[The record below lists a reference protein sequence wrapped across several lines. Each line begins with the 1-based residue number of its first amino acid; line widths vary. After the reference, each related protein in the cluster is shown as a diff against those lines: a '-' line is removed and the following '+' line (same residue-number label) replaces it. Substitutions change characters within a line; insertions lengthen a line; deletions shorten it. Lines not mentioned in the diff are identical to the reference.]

1 MPAFLSN
8 SVRFATDPRPEPD
21 TLGGMSLPSKLR
33 GWLEQETR
41 LWTKEGLI
49 GEAQR
54 ERLLARYPEA
64 AEPSGMAFA
73 LRSLGVIVL
82 FAALMLVVSHNWE
95 DLGRGGRMA
104 TIVGLLA
111 GLQVLAL
118 ALRLRAS
125 GGASALAH
133 LAVGLG
139 VGAAIFMTGQV
150 YHLDAHAPDA
160 VLAWCLAALPF
171 VILLDWTI
179 LHVTH
184 LVLCAIW
191 LGIKVAGNPPPGE
204 GLELAF
210 LALAAP
216 SAWAGYRTPR
226 APLIGAVA
234 LAYGFL
240 VLMLGV
246 HSQAVPLALIVAPLA
261 LAALHAP
268 GDRRADSWRAVGFVA
283 TAVLLLIIGDLE
295 NLVGRADFG
304 RLSTIWRTAPILSAL
319 SLAVVL
325 LALVRGARRKGERRN
340 DAWTAAGSLAL
351 AEVWRHGTGHPAELS
366 LVKAAANVGT
376 LAMVASLL
384 QLGLNEGRLRP
395 YLAGATLFLGW
406 LGWRYANVHEAL
418 GYLGMA
424 AVFAVLGVALFV
436 LARLWRA
443 RAERVEAM
451 PETAFRPAWAESW
464 LARIRP
470 HGTALLIATYAAQLG
485 IIGWMV
491 WHHGQPLRE
500 GRRFVVRCEPVDPR
514 DLAKGDYVILGYPFS
529 TIPKREAEAL
539 AEDFWRAQAHPPA
552 DGRKALPADTV
563 VHLPFTVGADGLVR
577 PGKLALAPPGEGPYL
592 TGRWSSSRW
601 SRTSRFGIE
610 AFYVKEGAGKDYE
623 KLMRTGLL
631 LAEIAVLPDGRAGL
645 VELKGDPKP
654 MVDLPWRVLRGWKAS
669 GWGDFVASDA
679 ASLRNVATPREGEAA
694 DPLPDFA
701 RHRVVVINAGW
712 GRRAGT
718 FQVKGNDGLVRIAES
733 GERADAK
740 AESAVLVIPA
750 GDAPVYGPSGRL
762 EEAEPEE

>member
-1 MPAFLSN
+1 MP
-8 SVRFATDPRPEPD
+8 
-21 TLGGMSLPSKLR
+21 LPSKLR
-33 GWLEQETR
+33 TWLEQESR
-41 LWTKEGLI
+41 LWTSEGMI
-49 GEAQR
+49 GESQR
-54 ERLLARYPEA
+54 ARLLARY
-64 AEPSGMAFA
+64 AEREDASGMAFA
-73 LRSLGVIVL
+73 MRSLGVIVL

-95 DLGRGGRMA
+95 ELGRGGRMGM
-104 TIVGLLA
+104 IVGLLI
-111 GLQVLAL
+111 GLQVMAL
-118 ALRLRAS
+118 TLRLRAS
-125 GGASALAH
+125 EGASVLAH

-150 YHLDAHAPDA
+150 YHLDAHAPNA

-171 VILLDWTI
+171 VLLLDWTI

-184 LVLCAIW
+184 LALCAIW
-191 LGIKVAGNPPPGE
+191 LGMKISLNPPPGE
-204 GLELAF
+204 GLELTF

-234 LAYGFL
+234 LAYAFL
-240 VLMLGV
+240 VLMLGI
-246 HSQAVPLALIVAPLA
+246 HCQSTPLALVVAPLA

-268 GDRRADSWRAVGFVA
+268 GDRRADSWRAVGFAA

-325 LALVRGARRKGERRN
+325 LAAVRALRWKGTRRN
-340 DAWTAAGSLAL
+340 DAWTAAGALAL

-395 YLAGATLFLGW
+395 YLAGGALFLGW

-424 AVFAVLGVALFV
+424 AVFAVLGAALFV

-443 RAERVEAM
+443 RAERIEAR
-451 PETAFRPAWAESW
+451 PETPFRPAWAETF
-464 LARIRP
+464 LARVQP
-470 HGTALLIATYAAQLG
+470 QGTALLVATYALQLG
-485 IIGWMV
+485 VIGWMV

-500 GRRFVVRCEPVDPR
+500 GRRFIVRCEPVDPR

-529 TIPKREAEAL
+529 TLSKRNAEAL
-539 AEDFWRAQAHPPA
+539 GEDFWSTQAHPPA

-563 VHLPFTVGADGLVR
+563 VHLPFTVGADGLIK
-577 PGKLALAPPGEGPYL
+577 PGNLVLAPPSEGPYL

-610 AFYVKEGAGKDYE
+610 AFYVSEGTGKEYE
-623 KLMRTGLL
+623 KLMGTGLL
-631 LAEIAVLPDGRAGL
+631 LAEISVLPDGRAGL
-645 VELKGDPKP
+645 VELKADPKP
-654 MVDLPWRVLRGWKAS
+654 LVDLPWRVLRGWKAS

-679 ASLRNVATPREGEAA
+679 ESLRNVASQREGEDA

-701 RHRVVVINAGW
+701 RQRVLVVNAGW

-718 FQVKGNDGLVRIAES
+718 FKVSGNEGLVRISET
-733 GERADAK
+733 GEQPDAK
-740 AESAVLVIPA
+740 AESVVLVIPA
-750 GDAPVYGPSGRL
+750 GDTPVYGPGGRI
-762 EEAEPEE
+762 EEAEPAE

>member
-1 MPAFLSN
+1 
-8 SVRFATDPRPEPD
+8 
-21 TLGGMSLPSKLR
+21 MSLPSRLR

-41 LWTKEGLI
+41 IWTKEGLI

-54 ERLLARYPEA
+54 ERLLARYPEVG
-64 AEPSGMAFA
+64 ETSGMAFA

-95 DLGRGGRMA
+95 DLGRGGRMG
-104 TIVGLLA
+104 TIVGLLV

-125 GGASALAH
+125 EGASTLAH

-179 LHVTH
+179 LHVVH
-184 LVLCAIW
+184 LVLCATW
-191 LGIKVAGNPPPGE
+191 LGMKVSGNPPPGE
-204 GLELAF
+204 GLELTF

-234 LAYGFL
+234 LAYAFL

-246 HSQAVPLALIVAPLA
+246 HCQSTPLALIVAPLA

-268 GDRRADSWRAVGFVA
+268 GDRRADPWRAVGFVA

-304 RLSTIWRTAPILSAL
+304 RLSTIWRTAPLLSAL

-325 LALVRGARRKGERRN
+325 LAAIRARRWKGGRRN
-340 DAWTAAGSLAL
+340 DAWTAAGALAL
-351 AEVWRHGTGHPAELS
+351 AEIWRHGTGHPAELS

-395 YLAGATLFLGW
+395 YLAGAALFLGW

-443 RAERVEAM
+443 RAERVEAL
-451 PETAFRPAWAESW
+451 PETALRPSWAETW

-470 HGTALLIATYAAQLG
+470 HGTALLIATYATQLG
-485 IIGWMV
+485 IVGWMV

-500 GRRFVVRCEPVDPR
+500 GRRFLVRCEPVDPR

-529 TIPKREAEAL
+529 TVSRKDAEAL
-539 AEDFWRAQAHPPA
+539 AEDFWGAQAHPPA

-563 VHLPFTVGADGLVR
+563 VHLPFTVGAGGLVK

-592 TGRWSSSRW
+592 TGRWPSSRW
-601 SRTSRFGIE
+601 NRTSRFGIE
-610 AFYVKEGAGKDYE
+610 AFYVKEGTGKGYE
-623 KLMRTGLL
+623 QLMRTGLL

-645 VELKGDPKP
+645 VELKADPIPLVPVPSSRLEGWKP
-654 MVDLPWRVLRGWKAS
+654 TGWGNWVISDAATFASKVERLEDGFQAPPPDFTRHRLVVLRGHGGLS
-669 GWGDFVASDA
+669 GKEPVA
-679 ASLRNVATPREGEAA
+679 EA
-694 DPLPDFA
+694 
-701 RHRVVVINAGW
+701 NE
-712 GRRAGT
+712 
-718 FQVKGNDGLVRIAES
+718 GLVRIRAG
-733 GERADAK
+733 GEDRKGRPRED
-740 AESAVLVIPA
+740 LMLLIPA
-750 GDAPVYGPSGRL
+750 GDTPVYGPLGRID
-762 EEAEPEE
+762 EAEAEE